1 MTDERLIVALDVH
14 SMDEVHNLVETLGD
28 SVGFY
33 KVGMEL
39 FYSMGHEVIEYL
51 KDKQKKVFLDLK
63 LHDIPNTVANS
74 LRVLTRLDVDMIN
87 VHATGGLVMM
97 QKALDAVKDESEK
110 LGIKRPKLVAVTILS
125 SISLKDWSRMWPD
138 MDLDDQAVHLAKIV
152 QEAGLDGVVSS
163 PMEAETIRQACGH
176 DFLSVTPG
184 VRPAGTAIN
193 DQSRI
198 TTPAIA
204 LGSGATH
211 LVVGRPIR
219 SAFNPKNAAESIL
232 KEMEGVKS

>member
-39 FYSMGHEVIEYL
+39 FYSMGDEVIAYL
-51 KDKQKKVFLDLK
+51 KEKGKKVFLDLK
-63 LHDIPNTVANS
+63 LHDIPNTVANA
-74 LRVLTRLDVDMIN
+74 LRVLTHLGVDMIN

-97 QKALDAVKDESEK
+97 EKALEAVKDEAEK
-110 LGIKRPKLVAVTILS
+110 LGIERPKLVAVTILS

-138 MDLDDQAVHLAKIV
+138 MDLDDQAVHMAKLV

-163 PMEAETIRQACGH
+163 PMEAETIRQACGE
-176 DFLSVTPG
+176 DFLIVTPG

-204 LGSGATH
+204 LSSGATH

-219 SAFNPKNAAESIL
+219 SALNPKHAAENIL
-232 KEMEGVKS
+232 KEMGSVKS

>member
-1 MTDERLIVALDVH
+1 MADERLIAALDVQ
-14 SMDEVHNLVETLGD
+14 SMDEVRQLVEKLDD
-28 SVGFY
+28 SVMFY

-39 FYSMGHEVIEYL
+39 FYGVGPEVIKYL
-51 KDKQKKVFLDLK
+51 KDNNKKVFLDLK

-74 LRVLTRLDVDMIN
+74 LRVLTRLRVDMLN
-87 VHATGGLVMM
+87 VHATGGFAMM
-97 QKALDAVKDESEK
+97 EKALEALKDESEK
-110 LGIKRPKLVAVTILS
+110 LGIERPKLVAVTILS
-125 SISLKDWSRMWPD
+125 SISLKDWSKLWSNI
-138 MDLDDQAVHLAKIV
+138 DLDDQAVHLARLA

-163 PMEAETIRQACGH
+163 PMEAETIREACGSN
-176 DFLSVTPG
+176 FLIVTPG

-219 SAFNPKNAAESIL
+219 LAGNPKNAAENIL
-232 KEMEGVKS
+232 KEMETVKS

>member
-14 SMDEVHNLVETLGD
+14 SMDELHSLVETLGD

-39 FYSMGHEVIEYL
+39 FYSMGPEVIKFL
-51 KDKQKKVFLDLK
+51 KDKGKKVFLDLK
-63 LHDIPNTVANS
+63 LHDIPNTVAS
-74 LRVLTRLDVDMIN
+74 ALRVLTRLGVDMVN

-97 QKALDAVKDESEK
+97 EKALEAVKDEAEK
-110 LGIKRPKLVAVTILS
+110 LGIERPKLVAVTILS

-138 MDLDDQAVHLAKIV
+138 IDLDDQAVRLAKLA
-152 QEAGLDGVVSS
+152 QEAGLDGVISS
-163 PMEAETIRQACGH
+163 PMEAETIRQACGK
-176 DFLSVTPG
+176 DFLIVTPG
-184 VRPAGTAIN
+184 VRPAGAAIN

-219 SAFNPKNAAESIL
+219 LALNPRNAAENIL
-232 KEMEGVKS
+232 KEMGSVKS

>member
-14 SMDEVHNLVETLGD
+14 SMDELHSLVETLGD

-39 FYSMGHEVIEYL
+39 FYSMGPEVIKFL
-51 KDKQKKVFLDLK
+51 KDKGKKVFLDLK
-63 LHDIPNTVANS
+63 LHDIPNTVAS
-74 LRVLTRLDVDMIN
+74 ALRVLTRLGVDMVN

-97 QKALDAVKDESEK
+97 EKALEAVKDEAEK
-110 LGIKRPKLVAVTILS
+110 LGIERPKLVAVTILS

-138 MDLDDQAVHLAKIV
+138 IDLDDQAVRLAKLV
-152 QEAGLDGVVSS
+152 QEAGLDGVISS
-163 PMEAETIRQACGH
+163 PMEAETIRQACGK
-176 DFLSVTPG
+176 DFLIVTPG
-184 VRPAGTAIN
+184 VRPAGAAIN

-219 SAFNPKNAAESIL
+219 LALNPRNAAENIL
-232 KEMEGVKS
+232 KEMGSVKS

>member
-1 MTDERLIVALDVH
+1 MDITRPIIALDLPSAEAALDFVGRF
-14 SMDEVHNLVETLGD
+14 DGENLFV
-28 SVGFY
+28 

-39 FYSMGHEVIEYL
+39 FYAAGPSVVTSLKEAGH
-51 KDKQKKVFLDLK
+51 DVFCDLK

-176 DFLSVTPG
+176 DFLIVTPG

>member
-39 FYSMGHEVIEYL
+39 FYSMGDEVIKYL
-51 KDKQKKVFLDLK
+51 KDKGKKVFLDLK
-63 LHDIPNTVANS
+63 LHDIPNTVAN
-74 LRVLTRLDVDMIN
+74 
-87 VHATGGLVMM
+87 
-97 QKALDAVKDESEK
+97 AL
-110 LGIKRPKLVAVTILS
+110 LVAVTILS

-138 MDLDDQAVHLAKIV
+138 MDLDDQAVHMAKLV

-163 PMEAETIRQACGH
+163 PMEAETIRQACGE
-176 DFLSVTPG
+176 DFLIVTPG

-204 LGSGATH
+204 LSSGATH

-219 SAFNPKNAAESIL
+219 SALNPKHAAENIL
-232 KEMEGVKS
+232 KEMGSVKS

>member
-1 MTDERLIVALDVH
+1 MADDRLIAALDVH
-14 SMDEVHNLVETLGD
+14 TRSEAEVLVQRLGE
-28 SVGFY
+28 SIGYY

-39 FYSMGHEVIEYL
+39 FYALGGDMVLWL
-51 KDKQKKVFLDLK
+51 KNEGKRVFLDLK
-63 LHDIPNTVANS
+63 LHDIPNTVANA
-74 LRVLTRLDVDMIN
+74 LRVLMHLNVDMIN
-87 VHATGGLVMM
+87 VHATGGMVMM
-97 QKALDAVKDESEK
+97 EKALEAVKDEAEK
-110 LGIKRPKLVAVTILS
+110 LGIERPKLVAVTILS

-138 MDLDDQAVHLAKIV
+138 MDLDDQAVHMAKLV

-163 PMEAETIRQACGH
+163 PMEAETIRQACGEN
-176 DFLSVTPG
+176 FLIVTPG

-204 LGSGATH
+204 LSSGATH

-219 SAFNPKNAAESIL
+219 SALNPKHAAESIL
-232 KEMEGVKS
+232 KEMGSVKP

>member
-39 FYSMGHEVIEYL
+39 FYSMGREVIEYL

-176 DFLSVTPG
+176 DFLIVTPG